1 MLIRYVILAVTG
13 FCGGVLVA
21 TGLFALITMLG
32 IINRYAQDTK
42 TAVDIM
48 WYEECVIW
56 GASLGSIIYIF
67 DISLRVG
74 NIGIAFFGLMGGIY
88 AGCLS
93 VALAEVIKAF
103 PIMIKRI
110 NISRGIGTIILL
122 FAISKGIGSLIYFFL
137 LDYIGG

>member
-1 MLIRYVILAVTG
+1 MPVKYILLAVTG

-42 TAVDIM
+42 TAIDII

-67 DISLRVG
+67 DVSLNVG
-74 NIGIAFFGLMGGIY
+74 NVGIALFGLMGGIY

-110 NISRGIGTIILL
+110 NISRGVGTIILL
-122 FAISKGIGSLIYFFL
+122 FALGKGIGSIIYFFL
-137 LDYIGG
+137 LNYIGG